1 MERNTMSA
9 VTVAVIV
16 GFVCCA
22 MVIRALGARQDERR
36 QRVVVD
42 TRGQRAAKSGAFYE

>member
-1 MERNTMSA
+1 MSA
-9 VTVAVIV
+9 VTVALLL

-22 MVIRALGARQDERR
+22 LLIRALRTRGDELEA

-42 TRGQRAAKSGAFYE
+42 NDRVRTPHGTESEPLDA

>member
-1 MERNTMSA
+1 MSA

-22 MVIRALGARQDERR
+22 LVIRALGARGEDRR
-36 QRVVVD
+36 VQSVVVED
-42 TRGQRAAKSGAFYE
+42 DRVRAWRAADRASFDA

>member
-1 MERNTMSA
+1 MSA

-22 MVIRALGARQDERR
+22 LLIRALGARSEDRDVQS
-36 QRVVVD
+36 VVVED
-42 TRGQRAAKSGAFYE
+42 DRVRAFRAPDRAPFDA